1 MSTMMRAI
9 LIKEGK
15 GPIENL
21 YIGEVEKPVLKEG
34 QVLVKIVAFGL
45 NRMDSLQREG
55 NYPLPPG
62 ASTILGVE
70 FSGRVDYVEPGVTKW
85 SVGDEVFGLSSGGAY
100 AEYIAA
106 DQDLLIRKP
115 PHLSWEDAAGIPE
128 NFVTAHQAVTLYGE
142 LKRNDNVLVHAG
154 ASGVG
159 IAAIQMARSF
169 GARSVTATASNKEKL
184 DWLLSIPSGATEVA
198 NYRTEDFSTTVKNAT
213 DGRGVDVIVDFVGR
227 THWEKNIDSLALDG
241 RMTILATLSGEIAL
255 DHVATDPNV
264 SRKGGVV
271 PKVDLGPILYKR
283 LKIQGST
290 LRSRSL
296 EYQSNLI
303 NRCARNFVEF
313 PKVEVKRPCS
323 AAFQDVV
330 SKITGS
336 EGDGPMRVY
345 IHKVFPWTE
354 IQAAHKEM
362 SDNKNLG
369 KIVCRIS

>member
-1 MSTMMRAI
+1 M
-9 LIKEGK
+9 
-15 GPIENL
+15 
-21 YIGEVEKPVLKEG
+21 
-34 QVLVKIVAFGL
+34 LVKIVAFGL

-128 NFVTAHQAVTLYGE
+128 NFVTAHQAVILYGE

-241 RMTILATLSGEIAL
+241 RMTILATLSG
-255 DHVATDPNV
+255 
-264 SRKGGVV
+264 GVV
-271 PKVDLGPILYKR
+271 PEVDLGPILYKR

-303 NRCARNFVEF
+303 N
-313 PKVEVKRPCS
+313 S

-362 SDNKNLG
+362 SDNKNIG